1 MGGQAA
7 LRRFANLT
15 PMKNLVLAAML
26 LSSISSAFA
35 SSVIPDPTITP
46 GVVRTTDAFAVC
58 ERGTKELRRA
68 SRARTELIMRA
79 HDVSMTDRGDYQI
92 DHLIPLGI
100 GGADD
105 NANLWPQ
112 PRKTIE
118 TEWTAE
124 RKDALEH
131 KLRVMVCKGQ
141 IEITDA
147 QTAFAQDW
155 TAAWTVY
162 IGGN

>member
-1 MGGQAA
+1 
-7 LRRFANLT
+7 
-15 PMKNLVLAAML
+15 MKNLVLAAAL
-26 LSSISSAFA
+26 IASISPALA
-35 SSVIPDPTITP
+35 SPVIPDPTITP

-58 ERGTKELRRA
+58 DHNTRELRHA
-68 SRARTELIMRA
+68 SRARAEIIMRT
-79 HDVSMTDRGDYQI
+79 HEISMTDRADYEI

-124 RKDALEH
+124 RKDVLEH
-131 KLRVMVCKGQ
+131 KLHAMVCKGE

-147 QTAFAQDW
+147 QAAFAQDW

-162 IGGN
+162 IGRN